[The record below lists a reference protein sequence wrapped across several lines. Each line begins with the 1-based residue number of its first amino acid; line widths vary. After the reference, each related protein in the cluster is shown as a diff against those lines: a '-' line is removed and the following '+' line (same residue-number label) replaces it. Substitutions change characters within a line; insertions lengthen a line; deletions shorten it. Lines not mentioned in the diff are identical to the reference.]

1 MMYKLP
7 NEEVCDVIEQK
18 RERIGRKSG
27 GRKAQ
32 NKGQNNF
39 LML

>member
-7 NEEVCDVIEQK
+7 NEEVCDVREQK
-18 RERIGRKSG
+18 RGRIGRKSG